1 MHNFMYVL
9 PAVAAL
15 ALGAT
20 TAPASAAAAK
30 TNAPLAVGSAALGGA
45 TCGDA
50 RICAYTGQNALGTP
64 VFRSKNVA
72 SVFSPLD
79 GVTCIKPRAGII
91 TISKVVPLVTVEWG
105 QSFLNDL
112 LAFYEDIKVSCPAG
126 YLEVRMYDLNGNLN
140 PRVAFNLVVD

>member
-1 MHNFMYVL
+1 MYKLKYAL

-15 ALGAT
+15 ALGVAAT
-20 TAPASAAAAK
+20 SANAAAAK
-30 TNAPLAVGSAALGGA
+30 TNAPMGVGSAALGGA

-50 RICAYTGQNALGTP
+50 RICAYVGQNALGTP
-64 VFRSKNVA
+64 VLRSKNVA
-72 SVFSPLD
+72 SVFSPVD
-79 GVTCIKPRAGII
+79 GVTCIKPKAGV
-91 TISKVVPLVTVEWG
+91 ISIGKVVPLVTVEWG

-112 LAFYEDIKVSCPAG
+112 LAFYEDIKVDCPSG